1 MGRISVEL
9 SDELEKKLRF
19 KAVERFGGRK
29 GDLSKVVEEA
39 VETWVGKEK

>member
-1 MGRISVEL
+1 MGRINVYF

-29 GDLSKVVEEA
+29 GDCPGPSK
-39 VETWVGKEK
+39 KP